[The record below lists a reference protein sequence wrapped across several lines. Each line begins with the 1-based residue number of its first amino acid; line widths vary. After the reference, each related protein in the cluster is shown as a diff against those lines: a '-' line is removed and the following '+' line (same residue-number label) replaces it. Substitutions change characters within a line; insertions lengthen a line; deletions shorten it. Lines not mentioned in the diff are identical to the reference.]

1 MRLTPNLQLPTSNA
15 AHVRGF
21 RLQAE
26 DSQEIDKIRA
36 MRNTRVLRLALCATV
51 LACAL
56 ASHAAAAGAPCD
68 RACLRTTLDAYLNA
82 VIKHDPAGA
91 PLMIGFRQTENAIV
105 VRAGTGLWKSMTGLG
120 AMQRRY
126 LDAVTGQ
133 AAYFGI
139 IKEGDAQAIVT
150 VRVKVDDRKISEAEW
165 IVARAGEFGP
175 NGPNGNVFNA
185 ESLVASPPPERT
197 VPKALRLSRESLV
210 AITNSYF
217 DGLTT
222 HDGNIIEHQPG
233 CTRVENGTVMTG
245 RAGRNGGPPGDCA
258 SGLENFSAS
267 IVAARRYP
275 IVDEEAQAVLA
286 LAVFLRKPGLTTR
299 RNMFGELFFIDNAK
313 IRLVYAAM
321 FYPPP
326 EQPVPNWPPYDG
338 NFPVPASVVNPPPP
352 K

>member
-1 MRLTPNLQLPTSNA
+1 MPVSR
-15 AHVRGF
+15 V
-21 RLQAE
+21 
-26 DSQEIDKIRA
+26 IR
-36 MRNTRVLRLALCATV
+36 TALC
-51 LACAL
+51 CAL
-56 ASHAAAAGAPCD
+56 FFCLIVGCPAFAAAQVTTCD

-82 VIKHDPAGA
+82 VSRHDPALA

-105 VRAGTGLWKSMTGLG
+105 VRPGNGLWKSMTGLG

-139 IKEGDAQAIVT
+139 INEGTAQAVVT
-150 VRVKVDDRKISEAEW
+150 VRIKVDNRKISEAEW
-165 IVARAGEFGP
+165 IVARAGEYGP

-185 ESLVASPPPERT
+185 ESLAANPPPERT
-197 VPKALRLSRESLV
+197 VPKAQRLPRESLI

-222 HDGNIIEHQPG
+222 HDGNIIQHEPG
-233 CTRVENGTVMTG
+233 CTRVENGTVMTN
-245 RAGRNGGPPGDCA
+245 RPGRNGGPPGGDCA
-258 SGLENFSAS
+258 AGLENFNAS

-286 LAVFLRKPGLTTR
+286 LAVFLRRPGSPAR
-299 RNMFGELFFIDNAK
+299 RNMFSEWFYIDKAK
-313 IRLVYAAM
+313 IRLVYSAM

-326 EQPVPNWPPYDG
+326 DQPVPNWPPYDG
-338 NFPVPASVVNPPPP
+338 NFPLPASVAAPPPAP
-352 K
+352 DQRK

>member
-1 MRLTPNLQLPTSNA
+1 MRMSRFIPLLLCNAIATCVTAWPT
-15 AHVRGF
+15 
-21 RLQAE
+21 
-26 DSQEIDKIRA
+26 
-36 MRNTRVLRLALCATV
+36 
-51 LACAL
+51 
-56 ASHAAAAGAPCD
+56 AAAAQGAPCD

-82 VIKHDPAGA
+82 VSTHDPTAA

-105 VRAGTGLWKSMTGLG
+105 VRPGNGLWKSMTGLG

-139 IKEGDAQAIVT
+139 IKEGTAQAVVT
-150 VRVKVDDRKISEAEW
+150 VRIKVDNRKISEAEW
-165 IVARAGEFGP
+165 IVARAGEYGP

-185 ESLVASPPPERT
+185 DSLAANPPPERT
-197 VPKALRLSRESLV
+197 VPKAQRLSRESLI

-233 CTRVENGTVMTG
+233 CTRVENGTVMTN
-245 RAGRNGGPPGDCA
+245 RPGRNGGPPGGDCA
-258 SGLENFSAS
+258 AGLENFNAS

-275 IVDEEAQAVLA
+275 LVDEDAQAVLA
-286 LAVFLRKPGLTTR
+286 LAVFLRKPGSPTR
-299 RNMFGELFFIDNAK
+299 RNMFSEWFFIDNAK

-326 EQPVPNWPPYDG
+326 DQPVPNWPPYEG
-338 NFPVPASVVNPPPP
+338 NFPLPASIMPAATP
-352 K
+352 

>member
-1 MRLTPNLQLPTSNA
+1 MRI
-15 AHVRGF
+15 F
-21 RLQAE
+21 RAISLGLCVLVL
-26 DSQEIDKIRA
+26 SFVVSPP
-36 MRNTRVLRLALCATV
+36 RV
-51 LACAL
+51 
-56 ASHAAAAGAPCD
+56 SAAGSPCD
-68 RACLRTTLDAYLNA
+68 RACLRTTLDAYLTA
-82 VIKHDPAGA
+82 VSKHDPAAA

-105 VRAGTGLWKSMTGLG
+105 VRPGNGLWKSMTGLG
-120 AMQRRY
+120 EMQRRY

-133 AAYFGI
+133 AAYFGLI
-139 IKEGDAQAIVT
+139 TEGKAQAVVT
-150 VRVKVDDRKISEAEW
+150 VRIKVDDRKISEAEW

-185 ESLVASPPPERT
+185 ESLAKNPPPERT
-197 VPKALRLSRESLV
+197 VPKAQRLSRASLV
-210 AITNSYF
+210 AITNGYF

-258 SGLENFSAS
+258 SGLENFNAS
-267 IVAARRYP
+267 IVAGRRYP

-286 LAVFLRKPGLTTR
+286 LATFLRKPGSPVR
-299 RNMFGELFFIDNAK
+299 RNMFSEWFFIDDAK

-326 EQPVPNWPPYDG
+326 DQPVPNWPPYEG
-338 NFPVPASVVNPPPP
+338 NFPLPAELAPTTAPA

>member
-1 MRLTPNLQLPTSNA
+1 MR
-15 AHVRGF
+15 
-21 RLQAE
+21 
-26 DSQEIDKIRA
+26 I
-36 MRNTRVLRLALCATV
+36 TRVISIALCATV
-51 LACAL
+51 MACAL
-56 ASHAAAAGAPCD
+56 ASPASAAGLPCD

-105 VRAGTGLWKSMTGLG
+105 VRPGNGLWKSMTGLG
-120 AMQRRY
+120 SMQRRY

-139 IKEGDAQAIVT
+139 IKEGSAQAVVT

-185 ESLVASPPPERT
+185 ESLAANPPPERT
-197 VPKALRLSRESLV
+197 VPKAQRLSRESLI

-222 HDGNIIEHQPG
+222 HDGNIIEHEPG
-233 CTRVENGTVMTG
+233 CTRVENGTVMTN
-245 RAGRNGGPPGDCA
+245 RPGRNGGPPGGDCA
-258 SGLENFSAS
+258 AGLENFNAS

-286 LAVFLRKPGLTTR
+286 LGLFLRKPGSPTR
-299 RNMFGELFFIDNAK
+299 RNMFSEWFFIDNAR
-313 IRLVYAAM
+313 IHLVYAAM

-326 EQPVPNWPPYDG
+326 DQPVPNWPPYDG
-338 NFPVPASVVNPPPP
+338 NFPLPASLASPSTTP
-352 K
+352 

>member
-1 MRLTPNLQLPTSNA
+1 MQITRMI
-15 AHVRGF
+15 RG
-21 RLQAE
+21 
-26 DSQEIDKIRA
+26 
-36 MRNTRVLRLALCATV
+36 VLCALVMT
-51 LACAL
+51 CAL
-56 ASHAAAAGAPCD
+56 VVPSSSAAAAGLPCD
-68 RACLRTTLDAYLNA
+68 RACLRTTLEAYLNA

-105 VRAGTGLWKSMTGLG
+105 VRPGNGLWKSMTGLG

-126 LDAVTGQ
+126 LDAITGQ

-139 IKEGDAQAIVT
+139 INEGSAQAVVT
-150 VRVKVDDRKISEAEW
+150 VRIKVDDRKISEAEW

-185 ESLVASPPPERT
+185 ESLIANPPPERT
-197 VPKALRLSRESLV
+197 VPKAQRLARESLI

-222 HDGNIIEHQPG
+222 HDGNIIEHEPG

-245 RAGRNGGPPGDCA
+245 RAGRNGGPPGGDCA
-258 SGLENFSAS
+258 AGLENFNAS
-267 IVAARRYP
+267 IVAGRRYP

-286 LAVFLRKPGLTTR
+286 LAVFLRKAGSPTR
-299 RNMFGELFFIDNAK
+299 RNMFSEWFFIDNAK
-313 IRLVYAAM
+313 IHLVYAAM

-338 NFPVPASVVNPPPP
+338 NFPLPPSVGSPTPA